1 MFFALQDDLVRSPP
15 APDVMYEETPAP
27 DVMYKETPAP
37 DIPALIVATI
47 GGTALTNSCI
57 A

>member
-15 APDVMYEETPAP
+15 TPDVMYEETPAP
-27 DVMYKETPAP
+27 DIT
-37 DIPALIVATI
+37 ALIVATI
-47 GGTALTNSCI
+47 DGTALTNSCI

>member
-1 MFFALQDDLVRSPP
+1 MFFALQDDLARSQPAPDVMYEGTP

-27 DVMYKETPAP
+27 DILT
-37 DIPALIVATI
+37 LIIATI